1 VLTLVLRYVQGAAR
15 DSVEAS
21 RAEQR
26 TGMTDDEWWSANAPL
41 LEMVFDAGRYPTAAR
56 VGVAAG
62 KAYGAAFDP
71 GHAFEFGLQRVL
83 DGIEA
88 FVRARSAQP
97 GRQ

>member
-1 VLTLVLRYVQGAAR
+1 MVQFHDGTPQVRESGGTERFRLPSAPGSEIFCQKR
-15 DSVEAS
+15 
-21 RAEQR
+21 RA
-26 TGMTDDEWWSANAPL
+26 P
-41 LEMVFDAGRYPTAAR
+41 AAR